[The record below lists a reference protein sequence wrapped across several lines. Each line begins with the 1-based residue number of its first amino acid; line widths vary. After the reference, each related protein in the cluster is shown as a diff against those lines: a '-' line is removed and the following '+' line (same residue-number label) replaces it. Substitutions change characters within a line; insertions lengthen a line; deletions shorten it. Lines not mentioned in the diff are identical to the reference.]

1 VVAWKPKYATDELLK
16 DYLQVD
22 SDDDD
27 AFVTLWNAT
36 ASRNVDGFCG
46 RQFGKVDAPVTRLYR
61 RGAWDSGLGKW
72 VYVIDDLHSTD
83 DLVVTHDDDVP
94 VTGVDFEPLNAAEDG
109 VPYQRVLAPAS
120 AGCGPLSFTSPNW
133 GWAAVPESITTGLLL
148 MAARLAA
155 RRGSPFGVAGS
166 PSDGS
171 EIRLLARLDPDM
183 IQVLKGGGFRRTWW
197 AA

>member
-1 VVAWKPKYATDELLK
+1 VAWKPDYATSARLK
-16 DYLQVD
+16 NYLEIE
-22 SDDDD
+22 SADDDE
-27 AFVTLWNAT
+27 FVALWVTA
-36 ASRNVDGFCG
+36 ASRNVDGYCG
-46 RQFGKVDAPVTRLYR
+46 RQFGKVDAAVTRTYR
-61 RGAWDSGLGKW
+61 RATWDCELGRW
-72 VYVIDDLHSTD
+72 VYVIDDLYDTTG
-83 DLVVTHDDDVP
+83 LVVTDADAV
-94 VTGVDFEPLNAAEDG
+94 VLTGIEFEPENAIADG
-109 VPYQRVLAPAS
+109 VPAQRALVDG
-120 AGCGPLSFTSPNW
+120 AGGALSFTSDKW
-133 GWAAVPESITTGLLL
+133 GWPAVPSSITVGLLL